1 MALPGIGLA
10 DPQRR
15 HRAPAEHGGR
25 VHRLA
30 AGHAGKAPASARA
43 QVARALRY
51 HGHLGAQ
58 HVPGGQQAGVHGDR
72 LQVATERLAGADR
85 ARQPARRPQ
94 PGRRPGEPGGQRT
107 AVQHHV
113 RGGSRARLA
122 EPGENGRQ
130 GRVQVRHD
138 DRHPAQV
145 VRVAEH
151 LVVRRAL
158 LVRAGHAGLHRRV
171 PGLDQVPG
179 ARRAVWKPVRHGDHQ
194 GITAGAE
201 PQFHGRGVEQ
211 NSIARLR
218 PAGQRRVSERPQRP
232 VAGGD
237 FQLDRSGPLAAHVR
251 HYRIAPSDHPGRVT
265 WPASGGAAMSR
276 RKTER
281 LLSLV
286 VCLLSSQRYLSG
298 TQIRAAVPGYPDS
311 FDAFKRMFERDKEE
325 LRDLGIPLDMGTN
338 GTVDEEVGYRIP
350 RQAYVLPDITLEPD
364 EAAVL
369 AVAARVWH
377 RAELAGAAA
386 GALLKLRAAGVE
398 AEEAAQ
404 PGIEPRLQ
412 AGEAAFAPLWEAVRD
427 RRPVTFRYRAAGRS
441 EAQRREL
448 EPWGV
453 VNRHGRWYAAGHD
466 RARQAVRA
474 FRLSRI
480 DGRVEFCGP
489 PGSVTVPADTD
500 VRELVRSWDDRPVPP
515 RTAVLG
521 VRAGAGLGIR
531 RQATREVPG
540 SDGWDEVEL
549 PFAEVA
555 WFSEHLA
562 SFGPDVVVREPAD
575 LRDAVIT
582 RLKGALA

>member
-1 MALPGIGLA
+1 
-10 DPQRR
+10 
-15 HRAPAEHGGR
+15 
-25 VHRLA
+25 
-30 AGHAGKAPASARA
+30 
-43 QVARALRY
+43 
-51 HGHLGAQ
+51 
-58 HVPGGQQAGVHGDR
+58 
-72 LQVATERLAGADR
+72 
-85 ARQPARRPQ
+85 
-94 PGRRPGEPGGQRT
+94 
-107 AVQHHV
+107 
-113 RGGSRARLA
+113 
-122 EPGENGRQ
+122 
-130 GRVQVRHD
+130 
-138 DRHPAQV
+138 
-145 VRVAEH
+145 
-151 LVVRRAL
+151 
-158 LVRAGHAGLHRRV
+158 
-171 PGLDQVPG
+171 
-179 ARRAVWKPVRHGDHQ
+179 
-194 GITAGAE
+194 
-201 PQFHGRGVEQ
+201 
-211 NSIARLR
+211 
-218 PAGQRRVSERPQRP
+218 
-232 VAGGD
+232 
-237 FQLDRSGPLAAHVR
+237 
-251 HYRIAPSDHPGRVT
+251 
-265 WPASGGAAMSR
+265 MSR

-286 VCLLSSQRYLSG
+286 VCLLSSQRYLSA

-338 GTVDEEVGYRIP
+338 GTLDEEVGYRIP

-412 AGEAAFAPLWEAVRD
+412 AGEAAFGPLWEAVRD

-453 VNRHGRWYAAGHD
+453 VNRHGRWYVAGHD

-489 PGSVTVPADTD
+489 AGSVTVPADAD
-500 VRELVRSWDDRPVPP
+500 VRELVSSWDDRPVPP

-540 SDGWDEVEL
+540 ADGWDEVEL